1 MSDSEDFGKELVE
14 FLGSIDDEVKMD
26 TEPDAAQSPSSQSQA
41 QAPVENITGFKISSH
56 GGFIYEGMLD
66 AGFMNYT
73 NNKKTFIVKVRSE
86 FGGTVLTRQCSTKF
100 ETTCKGNVCTLG
112 DTANY
117 TNYLQ
122 IICGTDNKGNIGL
135 FSTIPYDSKGQICT
149 NSTEVPDLE
158 LSSDIKN
165 AFYYGYLIY
174 YGDDN
179 GTTDKERKIHNFDVS
194 PTLLSSEI
202 LKFYNMV
209 KDSDTDTFNVNVSA
223 CLVLADKNLEISC
236 MQKYKGIKADDE
248 ITFAGWFNCFENFVK
263 YKCDQYVISNFLD
276 DKIKSVE
283 DIDKY
288 HKMGLLTDDEYVDY
302 QLKFGRRS
310 YDDQRPSS
318 RRKIGSGKKKKK
330 NQTKK
335 RKPFKKKKKQ
345 QTKKKKKQKKKQSK
359 SKSK

>member
-1 MSDSEDFGKELVE
+1 MSDFGEELAN
-14 FLGSIDDEVKMD
+14 FLDSTDDEV
-26 TEPDAAQSPSSQSQA
+26 EPAAA

-73 NNKKTFIVKVRSE
+73 DNKKTFIVKVRSE

-209 KDSDTDTFNVNVSA
+209 KDSDIDTFNVDVSA
-223 CLVLADKNLEISC
+223 CLVLADERLKISC
-236 MQKYKGIKADDE
+236 MQKFKNIKTDDE
-248 ITFAGWFNCFENFVK
+248 IVGASWFNCFQNFVN
-263 YKCDQYVISNFLD
+263 YNCDQYVISNFLN
-276 DKIKSVE
+276 DKIKSSE
-283 DIDKY
+283 DIEKY
-288 HKMGLLTDDEYVDY
+288 YNMGLLTDDELVDY
-302 QLKFGRRS
+302 QFKFGRRS
-310 YDDQRPSS
+310 FDDQRPSS

-330 NQTKK
+330 KQTKK
-335 RKPFKKKKKQ
+335 RKPFKKKK
-345 QTKKKKKQKKKQSK
+345 QTKKHKPSKKKRQTKQKKNLKTK
-359 SKSK
+359 SK